1 MDEIVLCVN
10 RKLKHARE
18 LLRVLLYLE
27 YPRLF
32 SNLLCFPCFL
42 LFFQGQRLL
51 QLGVGA
57 PVATG
62 AGTYSV
68 TSTSPPSNVIAPSSY
83 YMLFAVANGAP
94 STASWISIG

>member
-1 MDEIVLCVN
+1 MDESFFAWIEIHMGV
-10 RKLKHARE
+10 AGSA
-18 LLRVLLYLE
+18 LYLE
-27 YPRLF
+27 THDFLTFLF
-32 SNLLCFPCFL
+32 FHFSFV
-42 LFFQGQRLL
+42 FQGQRLL